1 METKYLKLLYNVL
14 CARMP
19 YHVMVNCG
27 TDICEVFSVEGNDM
41 TIHGSHPIE
50 ACKPMLR
57 SMSRMTDK
65 ERVNVHSLETLVSN
79 EKMHIINLILAR
91 YQRMQQFLL

>member
-27 TDICEVFSVEGNDM
+27 ADICEVFSVEGNDM
-41 TIHGSHPIE
+41 TINGSHPIE

-57 SMSRMTDK
+57 SMSKMTNK
-65 ERVNVHSLETLVSN
+65 EREEYDALRGKYN
-79 EKMHIINLILAR
+79 NLWTEC
-91 YQRMQQFLL
+91 